1 MLGSRGSIDQCSIPV
16 SSNNAIIVYI
26 RWFKIVRIL
35 LGSILAHTPQTF
47 TKCCVLYSV
56 RIQIFM
62 NK

>member
-35 LGSILAHTPQTF
+35 LGSILAQMLSAIVSEF
-47 TKCCVLYSV
+47 KYS
-56 RIQIFM
+56 
-62 NK
+62 